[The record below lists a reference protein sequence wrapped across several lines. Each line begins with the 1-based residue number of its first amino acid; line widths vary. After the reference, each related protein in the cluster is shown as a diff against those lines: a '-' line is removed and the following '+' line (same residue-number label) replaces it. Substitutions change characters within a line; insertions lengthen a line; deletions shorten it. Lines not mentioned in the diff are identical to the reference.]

1 KPNNDHEEHFGYDY
15 EEQINYAGV
24 FGQLEYANDNL
35 SAFFQGAVSS
45 QSHVRTEYRN
55 ASALGVADKSEKI
68 NNPGFNVKGGLAYN
82 INEFNKVFVNGGYY
96 SRQPFHSF
104 LFQSDRNSNTLLDP
118 AVENEKITGFEGG
131 YQLGGNKVKANLNL
145 YH

>member
-1 KPNNDHEEHFGYDY
+1 FSATNTLDIFLNFFLLIRHQPRSTLFPYTTLFRSY

-96 SRQPFHSF
+96 S
-104 LFQSDRNSNTLLDP
+104 
-118 AVENEKITGFEGG
+118 
-131 YQLGGNKVKANLNL
+131 
-145 YH
+145 